1 MKSKRKPK
9 NELVFDNSKREK
21 FLTGFSKR
29 KKIRKAKA
37 QKELEG
43 QLKEETKR
51 IRLEVSV
58 NLNNQKPN

>member
-9 NELVFDNSKREK
+9 NELVFDNNKREK

-51 IRLEVSV
+51 IRLEVGNINFNFS
-58 NLNNQKPN
+58 NA

>member
-1 MKSKRKPK
+1 MKGKRKPK
-9 NELVFDNSKREK
+9 NELVFDNKKRES

-37 QKELEG
+37 QKELDG

-51 IRLEVSV
+51 IRLEV
-58 NLNNQKPN
+58 NNDFT